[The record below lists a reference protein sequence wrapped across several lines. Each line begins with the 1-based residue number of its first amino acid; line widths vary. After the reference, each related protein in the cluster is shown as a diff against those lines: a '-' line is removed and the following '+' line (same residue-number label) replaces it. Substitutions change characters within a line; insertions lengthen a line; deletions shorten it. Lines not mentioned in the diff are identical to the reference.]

1 MEDKKVYITFANAKR
16 LTKSIFLNHLQ
27 FDSGKIF
34 EYIFDS
40 DTSSV
45 LSLKDAKELLK
56 LKMICEKIDFS
67 EGFEIRDLE
76 KYKSKIYIFQN
87 KAPPKYH
94 LDKNCEFLRS
104 DYKNFLIPRD
114 VRNRSAEEIKKF
126 VDFCNSQSQR
136 IIAKDPKFID
146 ELNNTFDLKLSSIE
160 ELILKNSGVHEIS
173 KMSETEL
180 RIFIHLSLSR
190 CIEIIKE
197 NIQDKKIFAH
207 YQYKTLTRN
216 DLENEELKPQVLEY
230 IENKLYLIE
239 GLHNLYYKE
248 NDETVE
254 FEASLLMLAGFEKC
268 KSCGKYM

>member
-136 IIAKDPKFID
+136 IIAKDPK
-146 ELNNTFDLKLSSIE
+146 
-160 ELILKNSGVHEIS
+160 
-173 KMSETEL
+173 
-180 RIFIHLSLSR
+180 
-190 CIEIIKE
+190 
-197 NIQDKKIFAH
+197 
-207 YQYKTLTRN
+207 
-216 DLENEELKPQVLEY
+216 
-230 IENKLYLIE
+230 
-239 GLHNLYYKE
+239 
-248 NDETVE
+248 
-254 FEASLLMLAGFEKC
+254 
-268 KSCGKYM
+268 